1 MTAVCAVQQERMPTG
16 IPGLDPLLGGGIRAK
31 SINLIAGGAGTGKS
45 IFCMQFLVNG
55 IAHGQNAVYVSFEE
69 DEPTLLEDM
78 ACFGWDL
85 SRLIREEKLVILHY
99 THQQVEHVLE
109 AGGGI
114 IRDTIEAIDA
124 KLVVIDSLTAFTLL
138 HDTEHEQRRA
148 LLALFDN
155 LRKWG
160 VTAFVT
166 SQREEDEGRPESDV
180 LVFETDAVIA
190 IYSTHQR
197 RKRAHALEVLK
208 VRGSSHSTD
217 IHPLTISSKGVSV
230 QARPLR

>member
-1 MTAVCAVQQERMPTG
+1 MSTG
-16 IPGLDPLLGGGIRAK
+16 IPGLDPLLGGGIRPK

-45 IFCMQFLVNG
+45 IMCMQFLVNG
-55 IAHGQNAVYVSFEE
+55 IARGHNAVYVSFEE
-69 DEPTLLEDM
+69 DEATLINDM
-78 ACFGWDL
+78 AGFGWDL
-85 SRLIREEKLVILHY
+85 PGLIKAEKLVILHY
-99 THQQVEHVLE
+99 TPQQVEHVLE

-114 IRDTIEAIDA
+114 IRDTIESIDA

-138 HDTEHEQRRA
+138 HDSEHEQRRA

-166 SQREEDEGRPESDV
+166 SQREEDEERPESDV

-190 IYSTHQR
+190 IYSIHTG
-197 RKRAHALEVLK
+197 RKRTHALEVLK
-208 VRGSSHSTD
+208 VRGSDHSVQV
-217 IHPLTISSKGVSV
+217 HPFAITEKGVIV
-230 QARPLR
+230 QARPMR